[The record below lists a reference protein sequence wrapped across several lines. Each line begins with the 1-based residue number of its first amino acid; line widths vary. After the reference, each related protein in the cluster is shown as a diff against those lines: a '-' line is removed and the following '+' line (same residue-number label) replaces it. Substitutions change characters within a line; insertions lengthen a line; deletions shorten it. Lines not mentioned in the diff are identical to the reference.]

1 MARAKLWR
9 FMIDIFIMILIWI
22 ALSITT
28 ITIVVALMSALTI
41 YIEEKNRQ

>member
-22 ALSITT
+22 ALSITAMT
-28 ITIVVALMSALTI
+28 IFVAIISALTI
-41 YIEEKNRQ
+41 YIEEKDRQ